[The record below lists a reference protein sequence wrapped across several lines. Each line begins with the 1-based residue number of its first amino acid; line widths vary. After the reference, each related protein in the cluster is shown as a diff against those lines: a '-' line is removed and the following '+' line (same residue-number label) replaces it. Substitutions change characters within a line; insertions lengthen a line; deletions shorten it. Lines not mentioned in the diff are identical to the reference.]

1 MICADLIVANSRP
14 LATYGLLS
22 KVQKSVHWTLHFMI
36 IFLSFS
42 HTSAHPQECNRLTL
56 LMPYPSWLARTAYN
70 ETWNVIEIKTHR
82 PHTKVTW
89 RKSERNYTL
98 EVQCFRIFSKDFFS
112 SLKLI
117 FMKIRE
123 ICLHSG
129 FLANSFTS
137 IWRTLFL
144 WILTRKIIQNL
155 QKKIL
160 KIFTLKSEFVWI
172 FAPKITIRFCFS
184 QNIKNREKYLHSS

>member
-1 MICADLIVANSRP
+1 MISLGAKIQSVKCMKCELIVPNSRP
-14 LATYGLLS
+14 LAPYGLLS

-98 EVQCFRIFSKDFFS
+98 EVQCFRIFSKDFF
-112 SLKLI
+112 
-117 FMKIRE
+117 
-123 ICLHSG
+123 
-129 FLANSFTS
+129 
-137 IWRTLFL
+137 FL
-144 WILTRKIIQNL
+144 WNWFLWK
-155 QKKIL
+155 
-160 KIFTLKSEFVWI
+160 FVK
-172 FAPKITIRFCFS
+172 FV
-184 QNIKNREKYLHSS
+184 

>member
-1 MICADLIVANSRP
+1 MARKFNSVKCMICADLIVANSRP

-112 SLKLI
+112 LKLI

-123 ICLHSG
+123 ICLHS
-129 FLANSFTS
+129 S
-137 IWRTLFL
+137 
-144 WILTRKIIQNL
+144 
-155 QKKIL
+155 
-160 KIFTLKSEFVWI
+160 
-172 FAPKITIRFCFS
+172 
-184 QNIKNREKYLHSS
+184 